1 MTAPSERRAQTLQRQ
16 AVDRVREWSYS
27 HPRAK
32 MVLRESWGITREAAR
47 LAHLPAPFE
56 PVELDDLRRLRDTE
70 VPLPDPPVGR
80 LLILSTRGWST
91 HTVIE
96 TTLAHAARGRGWAP
110 IFATCGGRL
119 PLCDVAPVHAAPPMP
134 CHSCAGYATDAIAA
148 AGFDPILVRDLVDM
162 RATAERTRAE
172 VRTLRSV
179 ADCEAYAVDGFA
191 IGRFVR
197 ISVAWFLSR
206 GTLLDDDETLDAYRS
221 FLVSGTILREAFEEL
236 LEQARPDRVFI
247 LNGAFFPERILAE
260 MATARSIPVVRY
272 EKGFLT
278 DTVVACHWQPGASI
292 LDFGA
297 KAWQDALATP
307 LSSEQGNELDAY
319 LDERVRGGRTLDNF
333 WSNRIADND
342 RIRGDLGLR
351 DAHPLVPVFLN
362 VVWDS
367 SIQGRDVAFASM
379 GEWLVHVIRWAESRP
394 DVDVVVRL
402 HPAEIGLVNHVSR
415 ERMADHID
423 TNFETLPANVHVVG
437 ADSPISSYSLME
449 MAKLGLVYTSTVG
462 LEMAARGIPVVCAG
476 AGHYVHHG
484 FTEDPQSQDDY
495 WRAVEQLLETSPH
508 ADERARS
515 QDLARR
521 YAHLF
526 FFRYHQY
533 LDVVHEAG
541 RSRPRVNVGTA
552 AELGPGR
559 NAVVDR
565 LMDCIL
571 EGDGPAITPLAGMS
585 N

>member
-1 MTAPSERRAQTLQRQ
+1 MTSVSERRVQRLQQQ

-32 MVLRESWGITREAAR
+32 MLLRESWGISREAAR
-47 LAHLPAPFE
+47 RAHLPAPFE
-56 PVELDDLRRLRDTE
+56 PVELDDLRRLRDTA
-70 VPLPDPPVGR
+70 VALPDPPAGR

-96 TTLAHAARGRGWAP
+96 TTLAHAARSRGWEP

-134 CHSCAGYATDAIAA
+134 CHSCAGYATDAIHA
-148 AGFDPILVRDLVDM
+148 AGFDPILVRELVDM
-162 RATAERTRAE
+162 PATAARIRSE
-172 VRTLRSV
+172 VRQLRSV
-179 ADCEAYAVDGFA
+179 AGCEAYTVDGFA

-206 GTLLDDDETLDAYRS
+206 GTLLDDDETLEAYRS
-221 FLVSGTILREAFEEL
+221 FLVSGAILHAAFERL
-236 LEQARPDRVFI
+236 LERVLPDRILI

-260 MATARSIPVVRY
+260 MATSRSIPVVRY

-278 DTVVACHWQPGASI
+278 DTVVACHWRPGASI
-292 LDFGA
+292 LDFGEN
-297 KAWQDALATP
+297 AWQEALQAP
-307 LSSEQGNELDAY
+307 LSSAQSQELESY
-319 LDERVRGGRTLDNF
+319 LEERVRGGRTLDNF
-333 WSNRIADND
+333 WTNRIADID
-342 RIRGDLGLR
+342 RIRRELGLR
-351 DAHPLVPVFLN
+351 DGHQLVPVFLN

-394 DVDVVVRL
+394 DIDVVVRL

-423 TNFETLPANVHVVG
+423 MNFDQLPENVHVVG
-437 ADSPISSYSLME
+437 SSSSISSYSLME
-449 MAKLGLVYTSTVG
+449 MAALGLVYTSTVG
-462 LEMAARGIPVVCAG
+462 LEMAARGIPVVSAG

-484 FTEDPQSQDDY
+484 FTYDPQSQEEY
-495 WRAVEQLLETSPH
+495 WRTVERLLGSPPPP
-508 ADERARS
+508 DEQARS

-526 FFRYHQY
+526 FFRFHQY

-541 RSRPRVNVGTA
+541 RSRPRLTVRVA
-552 AELGPGR
+552 SELGPGR
-559 NAVVDR
+559 HPAVDR

-571 EGDGPAITPLAGMS
+571 EGDGPAITPVPANS

>member
-1 MTAPSERRAQTLQRQ
+1 MTSVSDHRVQGLQRQ

-32 MVLRESWGITREAAR
+32 MLLRESWGLSREAAR
-47 LAHLPAPFE
+47 RAHLPAPFE
-56 PVELDDLRRLRDTE
+56 PVELDDLRRLRDTA
-70 VPLPDPPVGR
+70 VALPSPPAGR

-96 TTLAHAARGRGWAP
+96 TTLAHAARSRGWEP

-134 CHSCAGYATDAIAA
+134 CHSCAGYATDAIQA

-162 RATAERTRAE
+162 RATAARTRSE
-172 VRTLRSV
+172 VRQLRSV

-221 FLVSGTILREAFEEL
+221 FLVSGTILCSAFEHL
-236 LEQARPDRVFI
+236 LEQVRPDRIFV

-278 DTVVACHWQPGASI
+278 DTVVACHWRPGASI
-292 LDFGA
+292 LDFGEQ
-297 KAWQDALATP
+297 AWQDALTAP
-307 LSSEQGNELDAY
+307 LSSEQEHELDAY
-319 LDERVRGGRTLDNF
+319 LEERVRGGRTLDNF
-333 WSNRIADND
+333 WAHRIADND
-342 RIRGDLGLR
+342 RIRSDLGLR
-351 DAHPLVPVFLN
+351 DGRPMVAAFLN

-415 ERMADHID
+415 ERMADHIV
-423 TNFETLPANVHVVG
+423 TNFEHLPDNVHVVG
-437 ADSPISSYSLME
+437 SDSSISSYSLME
-449 MAKLGLVYTSTVG
+449 MAALGLVYTSTVG

-484 FTEDPQSQDDY
+484 FTVDPQSQDEY
-495 WRAVEQLLETSPH
+495 WHAVERLLESPPP
-508 ADERARS
+508 ADEQARS

-541 RSRPRVNVGTA
+541 RSRPRVLVQA
-552 AELGPGR
+552 ASDLGPGR
-559 NAVVDR
+559 HAVVDR

-571 EGDGPAITPLAGMS
+571 EGDGPAITPSAARAS
-585 N
+585 

>member
-1 MTAPSERRAQTLQRQ
+1 ML
-16 AVDRVREWSYS
+16 
-27 HPRAK
+27 
-32 MVLRESWGITREAAR
+32 LRESWGLSREAAR

-70 VPLPDPPVGR
+70 IPLPNPPAGR

-96 TTLAHAARGRGWAP
+96 ATLAHAARSRGWEP
-110 IFATCGGRL
+110 VFATCGGRL

-134 CHSCAGYATDAIAA
+134 CHSCAGYATDAIQA

-162 RATAERTRAE
+162 RATAARARAE
-172 VRTLRSV
+172 VRNLRSV
-179 ADCEAYAVDGFA
+179 AACEAYAVDGFA

-206 GTLLDDDETLDAYRS
+206 GTLLDDYETLDAYRS
-221 FLVSGTILREAFEEL
+221 FLVSGTILREAFQQL
-236 LEQARPDRVFI
+236 LEQTRPDRIFI

-260 MATARSIPVVRY
+260 TATARSIPVVRY

-278 DTVVACHWQPGASI
+278 DTVVACHWRSGASI
-292 LDFGA
+292 LDFGE

-307 LSSEQGNELDAY
+307 LSPEQGRELDSY
-319 LDERVRGGRTLDNF
+319 LEERVRGGRTLDNF
-333 WSNRIADND
+333 WANRVADNG
-342 RIRGDLGLR
+342 RIRSDLGLR
-351 DAHPLVPVFLN
+351 DGHPLVPVFLN

-367 SIQGRDVAFASM
+367 SIQGRDVAFPSM

-423 TNFETLPANVHVVG
+423 TNFESLPDNVHVVG
-437 ADSPISSYSLME
+437 ADSSISSYSLME
-449 MAKLGLVYTSTVG
+449 MATVGLVYTSTVG

-484 FTEDPQSQDDY
+484 FTVDPQSQEDY
-495 WRAVEQLLETSPH
+495 WRTVEQLLQSPPP
-508 ADERARS
+508 ADQQARS

-541 RSRPRVNVGTA
+541 RSRPRVTVRTA

-559 NAVVDR
+559 HAVVDR
-565 LMDCIL
+565 LLDCIL
-571 EGDGPAITPLAGMS
+571 EGDGPAITPLAARS